1 MVSAGYRDHPLVFA
15 GGGRILV
22 TGDWISL
29 VTGVQRETHIHTV
42 STDIIMRVSTRHD
55 TTVVMVGDTKVGKS
69 ALVNKFRTGK
79 FGSGFSAYVPARP
92 LGSSSEPTKLTNN
105 YDSSPDSPPR
115 SFSSAYSKPSY
126 SYSSSPSKANRDFQS
141 PPKISGTLT
150 RPTALSLMTAPDY
163 NPAKVTLLNIPLVHK
178 STSRERILVRAW
190 QDKEVCALLQLE
202 ETGKSS
208 SLPSPANQVALVE
221 TEIT

>member
-1 MVSAGYRDHPLVFA
+1 MQELLFGPSSASSSSQPST
-15 GGGRILV
+15 GGRAPMQKPQPV
-22 TGDWISL
+22 RPS
-29 VTGVQRETHIHTV
+29 
-42 STDIIMRVSTRHD
+42 ST
-55 TTVVMVGDTKVGKS
+55 S
-69 ALVNKFRTGK
+69 A
-79 FGSGFSAYVPARP
+79 FSAYVPARP
-92 LGSSSEPTKLTNN
+92 LGSTSPSKLTNN

-163 NPAKVTLLNIPLVHK
+163 NPAKVALLNIPLVHD
-178 STSRERILVRAW
+178 STSRGRILVRAW

-208 SLPSPANQVALVE
+208 SRLSPANQVALVE